1 MITLEA
7 KAMAT
12 KPKTGFTKKSKKTRE
27 ATKKSAD
34 QRENER
40 IRAIAERPM
49 LGDPK
54 SDIRNTD
61 YWMCKPKGESN
72 V

>member
-1 MITLEA
+1 
-7 KAMAT
+7 MAT
-12 KPKTGFTKKSKKTRE
+12 KPKTGFTSKSHVKRKS
-27 ATKKSAD
+27 TKKSASN
-34 QRENER
+34 RENER
-40 IRAIAERPM
+40 IREIASRPM

-54 SDIRNTD
+54 SDITKTD

>member
-1 MITLEA
+1 
-7 KAMAT
+7 MAT
-12 KPKTGFTKKSKKTRE
+12 KPKAGFTKKSQSKRE
-27 ATKKSAD
+27 STKNAASN
-34 QRENER
+34 RENER
-40 IRAIAERPM
+40 IKAIASRPM
-49 LGDPK
+49 LGGPL

>member
-1 MITLEA
+1 
-7 KAMAT
+7 MAT
-12 KPKTGFTKKSKKTRE
+12 KPKTGFTKKSQAKSV
-27 ATKKSAD
+27 ATKKAASA
-34 QRENER
+34 RENER

>member
-1 MITLEA
+1 
-7 KAMAT
+7 MAT
-12 KPKTGFTKKSKKTRE
+12 KPKTGFTKKSQQNRE

-40 IRAIAERPM
+40 IKAIASRPM

>member
-1 MITLEA
+1 MKKVALT
-7 KAMAT
+7 MAT
-12 KPKTGFTKKSKKTRE
+12 KPKKGFTSKSQVKRE

-40 IRAIAERPM
+40 IKAIASRPM
-49 LGDPK
+49 LGGPT
-54 SDIRNTD
+54 SDIRDTD
-61 YWMCKPKGESN
+61 YWACKPKGESN

>member
-1 MITLEA
+1 
-7 KAMAT
+7 MAT
-12 KPKTGFTKKSKKTRE
+12 KPKTGFTKKSQVKRE
-27 ATKKSAD
+27 AIKKSAD

-54 SDIRNTD
+54 SDIRDTD
-61 YWMCKPKGESN
+61 FWMCKPKELTN

>member
-1 MITLEA
+1 MKT
-7 KAMAT
+7 AT
-12 KPKTGFTKKSKKTRE
+12 KPKKGFTTKSQVKRE

-49 LGDPK
+49 LSDPK

>member
-1 MITLEA
+1 MIALEA
-7 KAMAT
+7 EAMAT
-12 KPKTGFTKKSKKTRE
+12 KPKTGFTKKSQVKRE

-49 LGDPK
+49 RGNPK

-61 YWMCKPKGESN
+61 YWMCKPK
-72 V
+72 

>member
-1 MITLEA
+1 
-7 KAMAT
+7 MAT
-12 KPKTGFTKKSKKTRE
+12 KPKAGFTKKSQQKRE
-27 ATKKSAD
+27 VTKKSAD

-49 LGDPK
+49 LGGAT
-54 SDIRNTD
+54 SDIRDTD
-61 YWMCKPKGESN
+61 YWACKPKGESN

>member
-1 MITLEA
+1 
-7 KAMAT
+7 MAT
-12 KPKTGFTKKSKKTRE
+12 KPKTGFTKKSQSKRESTKKT
-27 ATKKSAD
+27 ASN
-34 QRENER
+34 RENER
-40 IRAIAERPM
+40 IKAIASRPM
-49 LGDPK
+49 LGEPL

>member
-1 MITLEA
+1 
-7 KAMAT
+7 MAT
-12 KPKTGFTKKSKKTRE
+12 KPKKGFTAKSQEKRE
-27 ATKKSAD
+27 VTKKSAD

-40 IRAIAERPM
+40 IKAIASRPM
-49 LGDPK
+49 LGGAT
-54 SDIRNTD
+54 SDIRDTD

>member
-1 MITLEA
+1 MKKVAL
-7 KAMAT
+7 AMAT
-12 KPKTGFTKKSKKTRE
+12 KPKTGFTSKSQVKRE
-27 ATKKSAD
+27 STKKSASN
-34 QRENER
+34 RENER

-49 LGDPK
+49 LSDPK

>member
-1 MITLEA
+1 
-7 KAMAT
+7 MAT
-12 KPKTGFTKKSKKTRE
+12 KQKAGFTKKSQMKRE

-61 YWMCKPKGESN
+61 YWMCKPKWGSN

>member
-1 MITLEA
+1 
-7 KAMAT
+7 MAT
-12 KPKTGFTKKSKKTRE
+12 KPKAGFTKKPQTKRE
-27 ATKKSAD
+27 STKKAAD

-40 IRAIAERPM
+40 IKAIASRPM
-49 LGDPK
+49 LGGPL

>member
-1 MITLEA
+1 
-7 KAMAT
+7 MAT
-12 KPKTGFTKKSKKTRE
+12 KPKAGFTKKSKSKRE
-27 ATKKSAD
+27 STKKSAD

-40 IRAIAERPM
+40 IREIASRPM

-54 SDIRNTD
+54 SDIRDTD
-61 YWMCKPKGESN
+61 FWMCKPKGESN

>member
-1 MITLEA
+1 
-7 KAMAT
+7 MAT
-12 KPKTGFTKKSKKTRE
+12 KPKAGFTKKSQSKRE
-27 ATKKSAD
+27 STQKAASK
-34 QRENER
+34 RENER

-61 YWMCKPKGESN
+61 YWMCKPKELTN

>member
-1 MITLEA
+1 
-7 KAMAT
+7 MAI
-12 KPKTGFTKKSKKTRE
+12 KPKKGFTAKSQEKRE

-40 IRAIAERPM
+40 IRAIAARPM
-49 LGDPK
+49 LSDPR

-61 YWMCKPKGESN
+61 FWACKPK
-72 V
+72 

>member
-1 MITLEA
+1 MKKVALT
-7 KAMAT
+7 MAT
-12 KPKTGFTKKSKKTRE
+12 KPKAGFTKKSQSKRE

-40 IRAIAERPM
+40 IKAIASRPM
-49 LGDPK
+49 LGGAT
-54 SDIRNTD
+54 SDIRDTD
-61 YWMCKPKGESN
+61 YWMCKPKELTN

>member
-1 MITLEA
+1 MKKVALT
-7 KAMAT
+7 MAT
-12 KPKTGFTKKSKKTRE
+12 KPKAGFTKKSQSKRE

-40 IRAIAERPM
+40 IRAIASRQM
-49 LGDPK
+49 FGGAT
-54 SDIRNTD
+54 SDIRDTD
-61 YWMCKPKGESN
+61 YWACKPKGESN

>member
-1 MITLEA
+1 MKKVALT
-7 KAMAT
+7 MAT
-12 KPKTGFTKKSKKTRE
+12 KPKKGFTAKSQVKCKS
-27 ATKKSAD
+27 TKKAASN
-34 QRENER
+34 RENER
-40 IRAIAERPM
+40 IKAIASRPM
-49 LGDPK
+49 LGEPL

>member
-1 MITLEA
+1 
-7 KAMAT
+7 MAT
-12 KPKTGFTKKSKKTRE
+12 KPKTGFASKSRVKRETTRN
-27 ATKKSAD
+27 SASN
-34 QRENER
+34 RENER

-54 SDIRNTD
+54 SDIRDTD
-61 YWMCKPKGESN
+61 FWMCNPKELTN

>member
-1 MITLEA
+1 
-7 KAMAT
+7 MAT
-12 KPKTGFTKKSKKTRE
+12 KPKKGFTAKSQVKRE
-27 ATKKSAD
+27 ATKKSAAN
-34 QRENER
+34 RENER

-49 LGDPK
+49 LSDPR

>member
-1 MITLEA
+1 
-7 KAMAT
+7 MAT
-12 KPKTGFTKKSKKTRE
+12 KPKAGVTSKSQSKRE
-27 ATKKSAD
+27 STKKSASN
-34 QRENER
+34 RENER
-40 IRAIAERPM
+40 IKAIASRPM

-54 SDIRNTD
+54 SDITKTD

>member
-1 MITLEA
+1 
-7 KAMAT
+7 MAT
-12 KPKTGFTKKSKKTRE
+12 KPKKGFAAKSRVKRE

-40 IRAIAERPM
+40 IRAIAERQM
-49 LGDPK
+49 LGDPN
-54 SDIRNTD
+54 SDIRDTD
-61 YWMCKPKGESN
+61 FWMCKPKELTN